1 MGLKTKKQIVVGVT
15 GLPGSGKST
24 FTSIAKSLGYPVIV
38 MGDFIRLEAKKRGI
52 KPTAENLS
60 KLMFKVRKEKGENI
74 LAKLTVKAV
83 KKMDNPIVFID
94 GVRTLKEVEFFK
106 RNLPDFRLIA
116 IYAPEKIRFKRI
128 FKRRK
133 LRVDDVDSWE
143 RFKKRDQNELK
154 IGVGEVISK
163 ANLTIKNSGSLK
175 RFEAKVKKFLE
186 ELNHEISFKRSS

>member
-1 MGLKTKKQIVVGVT
+1 
-15 GLPGSGKST
+15 
-24 FTSIAKSLGYPVIV
+24 
-38 MGDFIRLEAKKRGI
+38 
-52 KPTAENLS
+52 
-60 KLMFKVRKEKGENI
+60 MFKVRKEKGEDV

-83 KKMDNPIVFID
+83 KKMDNSIVFID

-116 IYAPEKIRFKRI
+116 IHAPEKVRFKRI